1 MSTLATFTDRLTEL
15 REKKNLTKQGVADLL
30 AVNRVTYSNWELGKT
45 EPNFVTLAKLAKLFN
60 VSVDYLLGVS
70 DVNSYLQDHKKELLN
85 MGNSFSKITS
95 EYKTQ
100 FDDIVYKVME
110 MSSENRL
117 SDEEVTTLFKDT
129 LRFLESEF
137 EFKAD
142 KNYFEQQIDYYKQQ
156 YSEFNSITDN

>member
-1 MSTLATFTDRLTEL
+1 MATFTDRLTEL
-15 REKKNLTKQGVADLL
+15 REKENLSKQGVADLL
-30 AVNRVTYSNWELGKT
+30 NVNRVTYSNWEYGKT

-70 DVNSYLQDHKKELLN
+70 DTNSYVQDHKKELLN
-85 MGNSFSKITS
+85 IGNSFSKITR
-95 EYKTQ
+95 EYKSQ

-117 SDEEVTTLFKDT
+117 SNEEVTTLFKDT

-137 EFKAD
+137 EFKSE

>member
-1 MSTLATFTDRLTEL
+1 MATFTDRLTEL
-15 REKKNLTKQGVADLL
+15 REKENLSKQGVADLL
-30 AVNRVTYSNWELGKT
+30 NVNRVTYSNWEYGKT

-70 DVNSYLQDHKKELLN
+70 DVNSYVQDHKKELLN
-85 MGNSFSKITS
+85 IGNSFSKITR

-117 SDEEVTTLFKDT
+117 SNEEVTTLFKDT

-137 EFKAD
+137 EFKTD
-142 KNYFEQQIDYYKQQ
+142 KNYFEQQIDYYKKE
-156 YSEFNSITDN
+156 YAKFNTITDS

>member
-1 MSTLATFTDRLTEL
+1 LATFTDRLTEL
-15 REKKNLTKQGVADLL
+15 REKENLSKQGVADLL
-30 AVNRVTYSNWELGKT
+30 NVNRVTYSNWEYGKT

-70 DVNSYLQDHKKELLN
+70 DTNSYVQDHKKELLN
-85 MGNSFSKITS
+85 IGNSFSKITR
-95 EYKTQ
+95 EYKSQ

-117 SDEEVTTLFKDT
+117 SNEEVTTLFKDT

-137 EFKAD
+137 EFKSE